1 MTNSF
6 SGCLVLLPVL
16 FLALLAVSL
25 VTLFYGPVLFL
36 RGMTDFLA
44 EHCEDFE

>member
-1 MTNSF
+1 M
-6 SGCLVLLPVL
+6 LLPVVL
-16 FLALLAVSL
+16 LALLAVSL

-36 RGMTDFLA
+36 RGVTDFLA